1 MSQKLFT
8 GTGYLTKLMMRQNR
22 FKLLLWLVGLIAVT
36 LATAVS
42 YPDIYPDEQARAAF
56 VFTMENPAMIAMLGV
71 GYEDY
76 ATIGALFAH
85 EMLLFTAIAVAIMNI
100 LLVGRS
106 TRADEEDGRVE
117 LIRSLPVGRLA
128 YLNAAAIVAVVTNVL
143 VAVLIGTGIILLG
156 IDGMSAEGAYLY
168 GAILGATG
176 LVFAGF
182 TALFSQLSE
191 TSRGSTM
198 LSFGTLIAAYL
209 VRASGDV
216 SSEVLSLVSPLGWT
230 VRTEV
235 FVENY
240 WWPVYAMLA
249 VAIVLGLVAFC
260 LNAIRDLES
269 GFIPERAGKR
279 NASAFLQ
286 TTMGLA
292 FRLQRT
298 NLIAWAIGIFLLS
311 ASFGAILGDLE
322 VYFTD
327 NEFVQAFLAES
338 GDTSMMEQFIVLLM
352 AIMALI
358 STVPVVMTVMK
369 LKSEENKHLT
379 ENYYSRAVSRSRLL
393 GSYVCLSMI
402 ASFVMQALVAIG
414 LWSVGMVVVE
424 DGIAF
429 DTTFASAL
437 VYLPAMWILMGVAV
451 FLIGIAPKAT
461 GFVWLYV
468 IYSFVVIYLGGLL
481 EFPEWANN
489 LSAFHHIPQ
498 IPTMDMDYMRVLILV
513 VIAIVLTVIGFIG
526 YNRRDIQG

>member
-8 GTGYLTKLMMRQNR
+8 GTGYLTKLMVRQNR
-22 FKLLLWLVGLIAVT
+22 LKLLLWLVGLIAVT
-36 LATAVS
+36 LATAVA
-42 YPDIYPDEQARAAF
+42 YPDIYLDEQSRAAF
-56 VFTMENPAMIAMLGV
+56 VLTMENPAMIAMLGV

-76 ATIGALFAH
+76 ATIGSLFAH
-85 EMLLFTAIAVAIMNI
+85 EMLLFTTIAVAIMNI

-128 YLNAAAIVAVVTNVL
+128 YLNGAAIVAVVTNVL
-143 VAVLIGTGIILLG
+143 VAVLIGTGILLLD
-156 IDGMSAEGAYLY
+156 IDGMAVQGAYLY
-168 GAILGATG
+168 GATLGATG

-182 TALFSQLSE
+182 TALFAQLAE

-216 SSEVLSLVSPLGWT
+216 SSEALSLVSPLGWT

-235 FVENY
+235 FVENH
-240 WWPVYAMLA
+240 WWPVYVMLA
-249 VAIVLGLVAFC
+249 VAVVLGLVAFY

-269 GFIPERAGKR
+269 GFIPERAGKWS
-279 NASAFLQ
+279 ASVFLQ

-322 VYFTD
+322 VYFSD
-327 NEFVQAFLAES
+327 NEFVQAFLAE
-338 GDTSMMEQFIVLLM
+338 GDNSMMEQFIVLLM

-358 STVPVVMTVMK
+358 STVPVVMTVLK

-379 ENYYSRAVSRSRLL
+379 ENYYSRAVSRSRVL

-402 ASFVMQALVAIG
+402 ASFVMQALVATG
-414 LWSVGMVVVE
+414 LWSVGVMVV
-424 DGIAF
+424 DDALAF

-437 VYLPAMWILMGVAV
+437 VYLPAMWILIGLAV
-451 FLIGIAPKAT
+451 FFIGIAPKAASFT
-461 GFVWLYV
+461 WLYV
-468 IYSFVVIYLGGLL
+468 IFGFVVIYLGDILD
-481 EFPEWANN
+481 FPEWLNN
-489 LSAFHHIPQ
+489 LSAFHHTPQ
-498 IPTMDMDYMRVLILV
+498 IPTEDMDFMRVLILV
-513 VIAIVLTVIGFIG
+513 GIAIVLTVIGFVG

>member
-22 FKLLLWLVGLIAVT
+22 FKLFLWLVGLIAVT

-216 SSEVLSLVSPLGWT
+216 SSEALSLVSPLGWT

-249 VAIVLGLVAFC
+249 VAIVLGLVAFY

-358 STVPVVMTVMK
+358 STVPVVMAVMK

-402 ASFVMQALVAIG
+402 VSFVMQALVAIG

-526 YNRRDIQG
+526 YNRRGIQG